1 MKLGAAARL
10 GALTLAAACS
20 SPRQASYPEVYFGPP
35 GDTILAPYVNVPV
48 AAWLGG
54 RRWAVVSNEFNEAA
68 LADFAA
74 GSLRPLGDRTLEV
87 KNPFGV
93 FATGDTAWVT
103 DWALRRATR
112 WTADG
117 RPAGPIPAPNGLKGA
132 LPSARDAA
140 GRFYFEVKP
149 EPRRDGSGN
158 RDSAVIVR
166 SDAALTRFDTVARL
180 SPLDLAEVE
189 DRGTRRFERRV
200 FSGQD
205 RWGVLPD
212 GAVWIARVFP
222 NRVYWLDPTGRH
234 TRGQDLPDR
243 VYEVTNADREHFLL
257 QYPEELRSTAERLP
271 FAPIKPP
278 FENGLAGADGAVWL
292 EKSRA
297 AIDSVRRY
305 HVVDR
310 AGRLTRIVIL
320 PSRQGH
326 VVAVGDSLAL
336 IAEQWREGVR
346 LMEAR
351 LPP

>member
-1 MKLGAAARL
+1 MNRWAVAIFGAVA
-10 GALTLAAACS
+10 AAACA
-20 SPRQASYPEVYFGPP
+20 SPRQATYPEASFPPP
-35 GDTILAPYVNVPV
+35 GDTILTPYVNVPV
-48 AAWLGG
+48 GAWLGG
-54 RRWAVVSNEFNEAA
+54 RRWVVVANEFDEAA
-68 LADFAA
+68 LLDFAA
-74 GSLRPLGDRTLEV
+74 RSRRTLNSPGLEV

-117 RPAGPIPAPNGLKGA
+117 RPAGAIPAPDPLVGA
-132 LPSARDAA
+132 LPAARDAA

-158 RDSAVIVR
+158 RDSAAIVR
-166 SDAALTRFDTVARL
+166 ADAALARFDTVGRL
-180 SPLDLAEVE
+180 SPLDLAEVR

-212 GAVWIARVFP
+212 GVIWIARVFP
-222 NRVYWLDPTGRH
+222 NRVVWIGADGRQV
-234 TRGQDLPDR
+234 RGQDLPDR

-257 QYPEELRSTAERLP
+257 QFPEELRTTAERLP

-278 FENGLAGADGAVWL
+278 FENAIAGADGAVWL

-310 AGRLTRIVIL
+310 AGRLARIVVL

-326 VVAVGDSLAL
+326 VIAVGDSLAL
-336 IAEQWREGVR
+336 VAEQWLEGVR
-346 LMEAR
+346 LMEVR
-351 LPP
+351 LPR